1 MLEAIGHYQIRRR
14 IGAGGMGVVYEGW
27 DERLQRPVA
36 IKTLHQSSGN
46 QDACSRLWREA
57 RSLAL
62 VSHPR
67 VCQVFDVLEGGNELF
82 LVLEFLD
89 GQSLAERITAGAI
102 PTPEVVNIERQVL
115 EALEV
120 LHDLRIVHR
129 DLKPSNVFL
138 TRHGV
143 KLLDFGLARST
154 REEGPGDAD
163 PLQTATTLTA
173 SGMIMGTPHYM
184 APEQARGDMAGS
196 PADIF
201 AAGGILYEMLSG
213 KRPFDG
219 ASSVDV
225 LYAVL
230 HHDPPPLTG
239 SREIEALDQVIR
251 MAIAKRPE
259 HRYPSAHKMLDAL
272 NDITISTSASAL
284 VRPQT
289 VTRLIALPFRLLKK
303 DEDTDFLAHSLP
315 DAVSNSLSGIDSLIV
330 RSSMSAAAFSGA
342 ADPKQI
348 AAEAGVDAILTGS
361 LLRAGDQIRVT
372 CQLVEAPS
380 GTVLWSET
388 VSSSLQ
394 DLFRLQD
401 ELSRGIV
408 ESLMLPLSERE
419 RRSFR
424 RDVPASAKAYEYYL
438 RANQVVANRTADN
451 MNLARSLYLQCLE
464 EDPQYAPAWARL
476 GRVLRF
482 LDKFAENVDLGF
494 ERANE
499 AFAKAFALNPD
510 LTIAHNLY
518 TLIECDQGHAQQA
531 MLRLL
536 QRARSR
542 RTDPELFAGL
552 VQACRYCDELD
563 ASLAA
568 HFRSSHLDPHA
579 ITSAAHTYFLLGEY
593 QKSLEFYGAK
603 AGYYLD
609 CAALAAL
616 GDNRTALAKL
626 REREK
631 SGGAPGPILA
641 LMRSLRA
648 YLEGNFA
655 ECLQL
660 IEAGEL
666 HIKKDLES
674 HYYTGRQLALIGET
688 ERAIKVLSRV
698 VDNGL
703 LCGSAL
709 ARDPSFASLRSSPA
723 YSELLFRAEA
733 RRSQA
738 HAAFLE
744 AGGPEVLNLSL
755 AAPNH

>member
-1 MLEAIGHYQIRRR
+1 MLEAIGQYQIRRK

-27 DERLQRPVA
+27 DERLHRAVA
-36 IKTLHQSSGN
+36 IKTLHQSFEN
-46 QDACSRLWREA
+46 QDARARLWREA
-57 RSLAL
+57 RSLAR
-62 VSHPR
+62 VSHPG
-67 VCQVFDVLEGGNELF
+67 VCQVFEVLEGGNDLF

-89 GQSLAERITAGAI
+89 GQSLAERIAGGAI
-102 PTPEVVNIERQVL
+102 PTPEAVNIERQIL
-115 EALEV
+115 AALQA
-120 LHDLRIVHR
+120 LHDLGIVHR
-129 DLKPSNVFL
+129 DLKHSNVFL

-154 REEGPGDAD
+154 LQEGPGESD
-163 PLQTATTLTA
+163 PLQTATLLTA

-184 APEQARGDMAGS
+184 APEQARGEIAGPS
-196 PADIF
+196 ADIF
-201 AAGGILYEMLSG
+201 AAGGILYELLSG

-219 ASSVDV
+219 VSSVDV

-239 SREIEALDQVIR
+239 SREIEALDQALRV
-251 MAIAKRPE
+251 AIAKRAE
-259 HRYPSAHKMLDAL
+259 HRYSSAHKMLDAL
-272 NDITISTSASAL
+272 NDITISTSAIAL

-289 VTRLIALPFRLLKK
+289 VTRLIVLPFRLLKK

-330 RSSMSAAAFSGA
+330 RSSISAAAFSGA
-342 ADPKQI
+342 PDPKRI

-388 VSSSLQ
+388 VNSSLQ

-401 ELSRGIV
+401 ELSQGIV
-408 ESLMLPLSERE
+408 ESLMLPLSDRE

-438 RANQVVANRTADN
+438 RANQLIANRTPEN

-536 QRARSR
+536 HRSRSR
-542 RTDPELFAGL
+542 RNDPELFAGL
-552 VQACRYCDELD
+552 VQACRYCDQLD

-568 HFRSSHLDPHA
+568 HFRSRHLDPQA
-579 ITSAAHTYFLLGEY
+579 ITSVAHTYFLLGEY
-593 QKSLEFYGAK
+593 QKSLDCYDTK
-603 AGYYLD
+603 AGFYLD
-609 CAALAAL
+609 CAALACL
-616 GDNRTALAKL
+616 GETGTALAKL
-626 REREK
+626 RDREK
-631 SGGAPGPILA
+631 TGAIPGPLRAI
-641 LMRSLRA
+641 MQSLRA
-648 YLEGNFA
+648 YLEGNFQ
-655 ECLQL
+655 ECLHA
-660 IEAGEL
+660 IEAGDL
-666 HIKKDLES
+666 LTQRDLES
-674 HYYTGRQLALIGET
+674 QFYVGRQLARIGQVEK
-688 ERAIKVLSRV
+688 AINLLHRV
-698 VDNGL
+698 IDDGF
-703 LCGSAL
+703 LCSSSL
-709 ARDPSFASLRSSPA
+709 TRDPWFSPLHSSPA
-723 YSELLFRAEA
+723 FAELLHHAEA
-733 RRSQA
+733 CRSQA

-744 AGGPEVLNLSL
+744 AGGPQTLNLVL
-755 AAPNH
+755 AAPNL

>member
-1 MLEAIGHYQIRRR
+1 MLEAIGHYQIRRK

-27 DERLQRPVA
+27 DERLQRAVA
-36 IKTLHQSSGN
+36 IKTLHQSFEN
-46 QDACSRLWREA
+46 QDARGRLWREA
-57 RSLAL
+57 RSLAR
-62 VSHPR
+62 VSHPG
-67 VCQVFDVLEGGNELF
+67 VCQVFDVLEGGNDLF

-89 GQSLAERITAGAI
+89 GQSLAERIARGAI
-102 PTPEVVNIERQVL
+102 PTPEAVNIERKIL
-115 EALEV
+115 EALQA
-120 LHDLRIVHR
+120 LHDLGIVHR

-143 KLLDFGLARST
+143 KLLDFGLARSIFQET
-154 REEGPGDAD
+154 PGGSD
-163 PLQTATTLTA
+163 PLQTATLLTA

-184 APEQARGDMAGS
+184 APEQARGDIAS
-196 PADIF
+196 PSADIF
-201 AAGGILYEMLSG
+201 AAGGILYELLSG

-219 ASSVDV
+219 PSSVDV

-230 HHDPPPLTG
+230 HQDPPPLTG

-259 HRYPSAHKMLDAL
+259 HRYPSAHKMLDGL
-272 NDITISTSASAL
+272 NDITISTSAIAL

-289 VTRLIALPFRLLKK
+289 VTRLIVLPFRLLKK

-330 RSSMSAAAFSGA
+330 RSSMSAAAFSVA

-388 VSSSLQ
+388 VNSSLQ

-401 ELSRGIV
+401 ELSQGIV
-408 ESLMLPLSERE
+408 ESLMLPLSDRE

-438 RANQVVANRTADN
+438 RANELVANRTREN
-451 MNLARSLYLQCLE
+451 MNLARGLYLQCLE

-494 ERANE
+494 DRANE
-499 AFAKAFALNPD
+499 AFTKAFALNPD

-518 TLIECDQGHAQQA
+518 TLIECDQGRAQQA

-542 RTDPELFAGL
+542 RNDPELFAGL

-568 HFRSSHLDPHA
+568 HFRSHHLDPHA

-593 QKSLEFYGAK
+593 QKSLDCYGEK
-603 AGYYLD
+603 VGYYLD

-616 GDNRTALAKL
+616 GDTGTALSRL
-626 REREK
+626 RQREH
-631 SGGAPGPILA
+631 SGAA
-641 LMRSLRA
+641 LGSLRSLMQSLRA
-648 YLEGNFA
+648 YLEGNFK
-655 ECLQL
+655 ECLDV
-660 IEAGEL
+660 IVAGEL

-674 HYYTGRQLALIGET
+674 HYYSGRQLALIGEA
-688 ERAIKVLSRV
+688 ERAIKILSRV

-723 YSELLFRAEA
+723 YSELLSRAEA

-744 AGGPEVLNLSL
+744 AGGPQILNLAL
-755 AAPNH
+755 AVPA

>member
-1 MLEAIGHYQIRRR
+1 MLETIGHYQVRRE

-27 DERLQRPVA
+27 DERLGRAVA
-36 IKTLHQSSGN
+36 IKTFHQSFEN
-46 QDACSRLWREA
+46 QAARSRLWREA
-57 RSLAL
+57 RALAR

-67 VCQVFDVLEGGNELF
+67 VCQVFDVLEGGNDLF

-89 GQSLAERITAGAI
+89 GQSLANRIASGAI
-102 PTPEVVNIERQVL
+102 PTPEVLNIERQIL
-115 EALEV
+115 EALEA
-120 LHDLRIVHR
+120 LHDLGIVHR

-143 KLLDFGLARST
+143 KLLDFGLARAT
-154 REEGPGDAD
+154 HQEIPGDTD
-163 PLQTATTLTA
+163 PLQTATVLTA

-184 APEQARGDMAGS
+184 APEQARGDIAGPS
-196 PADIF
+196 ADIF
-201 AAGGILYEMLSG
+201 AAGCTLYELLSG
-213 KRPFDG
+213 RRPFDG

-259 HRYPSAHKMLDAL
+259 DRYLSARKLLDAL
-272 NDITISTSASAL
+272 NAITISISAIAL
-284 VRPQT
+284 VRPRT

-303 DEDTDFLAHSLP
+303 GDDTDFLAHSLP
-315 DAVSNSLSGIDSLIV
+315 DAVSSSLSGIDNLIV
-330 RSSMSAAAFSGA
+330 RSSLSAASLSGA
-342 ADPKQI
+342 ADPRQI
-348 AAEAGVDAILTGS
+348 ATEAGVDAILTGS
-361 LLRAGDQIRVT
+361 LLRVGDQIRVT

-388 VSSSLQ
+388 VSSTLQ

-419 RRSFR
+419 QRSFR
-424 RDVPASAKAYEYYL
+424 RDVPANAKAYEYYL
-438 RANQVVANRTADN
+438 RANQIVAVRTTDN
-451 MNLARSLYLQCLE
+451 MKLARSLYLQCLE
-464 EDPQYAPAWARL
+464 EDPEYAPAWARL
-476 GRVLRF
+476 GRVHRF
-482 LDKFAENVDLGF
+482 IDKFADHIDQGF
-494 ERANE
+494 QRANE

-518 TLIECDQGHAQQA
+518 TLIECDQGQAQQA

-542 RTDPELFAGL
+542 RNDPELFAGL

-568 HFRSSHLDPHA
+568 HFRSRHLDPHA

-593 QKSLEFYGAK
+593 QKSLECYGAK

-616 GDNRTALAKL
+616 GDNRTALSKL
-626 REREK
+626 REREQ
-631 SGGAPGPILA
+631 SGGAPGSIRA
-641 LMRSLRA
+641 LMQSLRA
-648 YLEGNFA
+648 YLEGNFE
-655 ECLQL
+655 ECLQV

-666 HIKKDLES
+666 LTQNDLES
-674 HYYTGRQLALIGET
+674 QYYMGRQLAQIGET
-688 ERAIKVLSRV
+688 ERAIKVLSSAI
-698 VDNGL
+698 DNGL
-703 LCGSAL
+703 LCSSAL
-709 ARDPSFASLRSSPA
+709 ARDPSFASLRSTSA
-723 YSELLFRAEA
+723 YSELIRRAEA
-733 RRSQA
+733 RRGQA

-744 AGGPEVLNLSL
+744 AGGPQILNLAL
-755 AAPNH
+755 AAPAL

>member
-1 MLEAIGHYQIRRR
+1 MLEAIGQYQIRRK

-27 DERLQRPVA
+27 DERLQRAVA
-36 IKTLHQSSGN
+36 IKTLHQSFEN
-46 QDACSRLWREA
+46 QDARGRLWREA
-57 RSLAL
+57 RSLAR
-62 VSHPR
+62 VSHPG
-67 VCQVFDVLEGGNELF
+67 VCQVFDVLEGGNDLF

-89 GQSLAERITAGAI
+89 GQSLAERIAGGAI
-102 PTPEVVNIERQVL
+102 PTPEAVNIERQIL
-115 EALEV
+115 AALQA
-120 LHDLRIVHR
+120 LHDLGIVHR

-154 REEGPGDAD
+154 LQEDPGDSD
-163 PLQTATTLTA
+163 PLQTATLLTA

-184 APEQARGDMAGS
+184 APEQARGEIAS
-196 PADIF
+196 PSADIF
-201 AAGGILYEMLSG
+201 AAGGILYELLSG

-251 MAIAKRPE
+251 IAIAKRPE
-259 HRYPSAHKMLDAL
+259 HRYHSVHKMLDAL
-272 NDITISTSASAL
+272 NDITISTSAIAL

-289 VTRLIALPFRLLKK
+289 VTRLIVLPFRLLKK

-315 DAVSNSLSGIDSLIV
+315 DAVSNSLSSIDSLIV
-330 RSSMSAAAFSGA
+330 RSSISAAAFSGA
-342 ADPKQI
+342 PDPKRI

-388 VSSSLQ
+388 VNSSLQ

-401 ELSRGIV
+401 ELSQGIV
-408 ESLMLPLSERE
+408 ESLMLPLSDRE

-438 RANQVVANRTADN
+438 RANQLIARRTPEN

-482 LDKFAENVDLGF
+482 LDKFAENADLGF

-536 QRARSR
+536 HRSRSR
-542 RTDPELFAGL
+542 RNDPDLFAGL
-552 VQACRYCDELD
+552 VQACRYCDQLD

-568 HFRSSHLDPHA
+568 HFRSRHLDPHA
-579 ITSAAHTYFLLGEY
+579 ITSVAHTYFLLGEY
-593 QKSLEFYGAK
+593 QKSLDCYDAK
-603 AGYYLD
+603 AGFYLD
-609 CAALAAL
+609 CAALACL
-616 GDNRTALAKL
+616 GETGTALAKL
-626 REREK
+626 RDREK
-631 SGGAPGPILA
+631 TGAIPGPLRA
-641 LMRSLRA
+641 LMHSLRA
-648 YLEGNFA
+648 YLEGNFQ
-655 ECLQL
+655 ECLHA
-660 IEAGEL
+660 IEAGDL
-666 HIKKDLES
+666 LTQKDLES
-674 HYYTGRQLALIGET
+674 QFYVGRQLAQIGQVEK
-688 ERAIKVLSRV
+688 AINLLHRV
-698 VDNGL
+698 IDDGF
-703 LCGSAL
+703 LCSSSL
-709 ARDPSFASLRSSPA
+709 TRDPWFSSLRSSPA
-723 YSELLFRAEA
+723 FAGLLRQAEA
-733 RRSQA
+733 CRSQA

-744 AGGPEVLNLSL
+744 AGGPQTLNLAL
-755 AAPNH
+755 AAPNV

>member
-1 MLEAIGHYQIRRR
+1 MLEAIGQYQIRRK

-27 DERLQRPVA
+27 DERLQRAVA
-36 IKTLHQSSGN
+36 IKTLHQSFEN
-46 QDACSRLWREA
+46 QDARGRLWREA
-57 RSLAL
+57 RSLAR
-62 VSHPR
+62 VSHPG
-67 VCQVFDVLEGGNELF
+67 VCQVFDVLEGGNDLF

-89 GQSLAERITAGAI
+89 GQSLAERIAGGAI
-102 PTPEVVNIERQVL
+102 PTPEAVNIERQIL
-115 EALEV
+115 AALQA
-120 LHDLRIVHR
+120 LHDLGIVHR

-154 REEGPGDAD
+154 LQEDPGDSD
-163 PLQTATTLTA
+163 PLQTATLLTA

-184 APEQARGDMAGS
+184 APEQARGEIAGPS
-196 PADIF
+196 ADIF
-201 AAGGILYEMLSG
+201 AAGGILYELLSG

-251 MAIAKRPE
+251 IAIAKRPE
-259 HRYPSAHKMLDAL
+259 HRYHSAHKMLDAL
-272 NDITISTSASAL
+272 NDITISTSAIAL

-289 VTRLIALPFRLLKK
+289 VTRLIVLPFRLLKK

-330 RSSMSAAAFSGA
+330 RSSISAAAFSGA
-342 ADPKQI
+342 PDPKRI

-388 VSSSLQ
+388 VNSSLQ

-401 ELSRGIV
+401 ELSQGIV
-408 ESLMLPLSERE
+408 ESLMLPLSDRE

-438 RANQVVANRTADN
+438 RANQLIARRTPEN

-482 LDKFAENVDLGF
+482 LDKFAENADLGF

-536 QRARSR
+536 HRSRSR
-542 RTDPELFAGL
+542 RNDPDLFAGL
-552 VQACRYCDELD
+552 VQACRYCDQLD

-568 HFRSSHLDPHA
+568 HFRSRHLDPHA
-579 ITSAAHTYFLLGEY
+579 ITSVAHTYFLLGEY
-593 QKSLEFYGAK
+593 QKSLDCYDAK
-603 AGYYLD
+603 AGFYLD
-609 CAALAAL
+609 CAALACL
-616 GDNRTALAKL
+616 GETETALAKL
-626 REREK
+626 RDREK
-631 SGGAPGPILA
+631 TGAIPGPLRA
-641 LMRSLRA
+641 LMHSLRA
-648 YLEGNFA
+648 YLEGNFQ
-655 ECLQL
+655 ECLHA
-660 IEAGEL
+660 IEAGDL
-666 HIKKDLES
+666 LTQKDLES
-674 HYYTGRQLALIGET
+674 QFYVGRQLAQIGQVEK
-688 ERAIKVLSRV
+688 AINLLHRV
-698 VDNGL
+698 IDDGF
-703 LCGSAL
+703 LCSSSL
-709 ARDPSFASLRSSPA
+709 TRDPWFSSLRSSPA
-723 YSELLFRAEA
+723 FAELLRHAEA
-733 RRSQA
+733 CRSQA

-744 AGGPEVLNLSL
+744 AGGPQTLNLAL
-755 AAPNH
+755 AAPNL